1 MTGLRERSKMKAMRS
16 IQEHALD
23 LFDERG
29 FNAVTIEE
37 IAAAA
42 EVSPSSI
49 YRYFGTKEGIVVAD
63 EFDRASPD
71 ALSEFIDANDPIGSL
86 LRAIRTYESTP
97 DGSTA
102 DAPHD
107 EPRENEARRRVRYFF
122 TEPSVRQ
129 AVCAVL
135 DRAGQRITPLLAEAN
150 GLPPVQARVLTNSLV
165 FGYFAAL
172 EQWFLDDTQRPIAD
186 YVDEGLAPLRR
197 IWPAK
202 T

>member
-1 MTGLRERSKMKAMRS
+1 MRN

-29 FNAVTIEE
+29 FHAVTIEE

-42 EVSPSSI
+42 EVSPSSV

-71 ALSEFIDANDPIGSL
+71 SLAEFIDPNDPIGSL
-86 LRAIRTYESTP
+86 LEAVRTYEAAS
-97 DGSTA
+97 DGGSGIRDHLQGSPA
-102 DAPHD
+102 HKGAH
-107 EPRENEARRRVRYFF
+107 RRVQYFF

-135 DRAGQRITPLLAEAN
+135 DRSSQRMTPLIAEAN
-150 GLPPVQARVLTNSLV
+150 DLAPVEARVLTNALV

-172 EQWFLDDTQRPIAD
+172 EQWYLDDTNRPIAD
-186 YVDEGLAPLRR
+186 YVHQGLAPFAK
-197 IWPAK
+197 IWPGSARSD
-202 T
+202 TA

>member
-1 MTGLRERSKMKAMRS
+1 MAGLRERAKTKAMRS

-29 FNAVTIEE
+29 FGAVTIEE

-49 YRYFGTKEGIVVAD
+49 YRWFGTKEGIVVAD
-63 EFDRASPD
+63 EFDRVSPD
-71 ALSEFIDANDPIGSL
+71 ALSDYIDPKDPIASL
-86 LRAIRTYESTP
+86 LAAVRAYEAGQD
-97 DGSTA
+97 DGRG
-102 DAPHD
+102 P
-107 EPRENEARRRVRYFF
+107 RRRIRYFF

-135 DRAGQRITPLLAEAN
+135 DRASRRVAPLVAEAN
-150 GLPPVQARVLTNSLV
+150 DLPPLRAKVLTNALV

-172 EQWFLDDTQRPIAD
+172 EQWFTDGSERAIAD
-186 YVDEGLAPLRR
+186 YVAEALAPLR
-197 IWPAK
+197 K
-202 T
+202 L